1 MEPELWR
8 EQTLTSDTVLGAG
21 HKYMYLNM
29 QTVKGTRPIERLG
42 KSHRA

>member
-21 HKYMYLNM
+21 HKYLNM